1 MWVILIETPK
11 GTAKIVAKEFT
22 GTDQVIAIKGIIWDS
37 CDNVDKETHFGASRL
52 VVPYQRIYSIT
63 KLVDKMGGSE

>member
-1 MWVILIETPK
+1 MWIILIETPE

-22 GTDQVIAIKGIIWDS
+22 GTDQVIAIKEIIWES
-37 CDNVDKETHFGASRL
+37 CVNVDKETHFGASRL

-63 KLVDKMGGSE
+63 RMPDKKEGTK